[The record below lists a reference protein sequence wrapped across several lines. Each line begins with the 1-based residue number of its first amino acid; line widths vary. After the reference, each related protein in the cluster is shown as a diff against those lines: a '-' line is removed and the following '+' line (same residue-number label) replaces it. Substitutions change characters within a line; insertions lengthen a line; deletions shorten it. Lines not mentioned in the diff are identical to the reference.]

1 MNASPKLRPLA
12 LALCTIV
19 AVSAVAPAFAQR
31 KSVPRR
37 CAKRAKSARRNSARR
52 KRRTTRKAAE
62 ADLWPN
68 ATRQSPEEEA
78 KGKNL
83 KALQE
88 IQGLYEKQDYAGAI
102 AKADAFAATSG
113 LNAYEKS
120 FAYQLAGASAS
131 EMKDDAKSA
140 DYFKKAVDANGLDNN
155 NHYTAMY
162 NLVATYYSTGKN
174 EEALALLDK
183 FLAETKSD
191 KPEYQQL
198 RAQLL
203 ANTGRGGE
211 AAKTF
216 EEQLAKNPNDKKA
229 LLNAV
234 SAYQASGD
242 DAKATKLL
250 EDGYNKGMLT
260 EAKELQVLYANYL
273 NAERFKDAQKVIE
286 EGAAKGILKE
296 GPDLAT
302 AYSLLGQNAYYNGS
316 DADALK
322 FYGKAAPMAK
332 DGEAYLNQAKILR
345 AQGKT
350 ADAKAA
356 AQKALDKGVKKPSRK
371 RRKSSRTDGITYRA
385 RGIGVPLRN

>member
-1 MNASPKLRPLA
+1 MNASPKLRPLV

-19 AVSAVAPAFAQR
+19 SVAAVAPAFAQQQAESGSMR
-31 KSVPRR
+31 DQR
-37 CAKRAKSARRNSARR
+37 AKRMKELGKEKDSKQAAKE
-52 KRRTTRKAAE
+52 E
-62 ADLWPN
+62 AMWPG
-68 ATRQSPEEEA
+68 ATRVEPKDEA

-83 KALQE
+83 KSLQD
-88 IQGLYEKQDYAGAI
+88 IQKLYTDEDYAGAM
-102 AKADAFAATSG
+102 AKAEAFAAGSG
-113 LNAYEKS
+113 LNAYEQS

-131 EMKDDAKSA
+131 ALQDEAKSA
-140 DYFKKAVDANGLDNN
+140 EYFKKAIDANGLDNN

-162 NLVATYYSTGKN
+162 NLVATYYTAGKN

-183 FLAETKSD
+183 FLAETKSE

-216 EEQLAKNPNDKKA
+216 EDQLAKNPNDKKA

-250 EDGYNKGMLT
+250 EEGYNKGMLT
-260 EAKELQVLYANYL
+260 EAKQLQVLYSNYL

-286 EGAAKGILKE
+286 DGAAKGILKE

-316 DADALK
+316 DADALN

-356 AQKALDKGVKKPSRK
+356 AQKALDKGLKKPQEAK
-371 RRKSSRTDGITYRA
+371 EILAD
-385 RGIGVPLRN
+385 

>member
-1 MNASPKLRPLA
+1 MNVSPQLRPLV
-12 LALCTIV
+12 LAICTVV
-19 AVSAVAPAFAQR
+19 AVAAVAPAFAQDTASPSMR
-31 KSVPRR
+31 DQR
-37 CAKRAKSARRNSARR
+37 AKRMKELGKEKGTEQGKQGDAQNM
-52 KRRTTRKAAE
+52 
-62 ADLWPN
+62 WPN
-68 ATRQSPEEEA
+68 ATRESPKEEA

-83 KALQE
+83 KTLQE

-102 AKADAFAATSG
+102 AKADAFAATAG
-113 LNAYEKS
+113 LNNYEKA
-120 FAYQLAGASAS
+120 FAAQLAGASAS
-131 EMKDDAKSA
+131 ELKDEAKSA
-140 DYFKKAVDANGLDNN
+140 EYFKKAIDANGLDNN

-162 NLVATYYSTGKN
+162 NLVATYYGMGKN
-174 EEALALLDK
+174 EEALTLLDR
-183 FLAETKSD
+183 FLSETKAD
-191 KPEYQQL
+191 KPEYTQL

-216 EEQLAKNPNDKKA
+216 EDQLAKNPNDKRA

-234 SAYQASGD
+234 SAYQSSGD

-250 EDGYNKGMLT
+250 EDAYAKGMLT
-260 EAKELQVLYANYL
+260 EPNELQVLYTNYL

-286 EGAAKGILKE
+286 EGAAKNILKP

-316 DADALK
+316 DADALN

-332 DGEAYLNQAKILR
+332 DGEAYLNVAKIYR

-356 AQKALDKGVKKPSRK
+356 AQKAIDKGLKKPQEAK
-371 RRKSSRTDGITYRA
+371 EILGD
-385 RGIGVPLRN
+385 

>member
-19 AVSAVAPAFAQR
+19 AVAAVAPAFAQQEAGSTSMQEQR
-31 KSVPRR
+31 
-37 CAKRAKSARRNSARR
+37 AKRQKELGKKDAKEQD
-52 KRRTTRKAAE
+52 KAAE
-62 ADLWPN
+62 ADMWPN
-68 ATRQSPEEEA
+68 ATRKAPEEEA

-88 IQGLYEKQDYAGAI
+88 IQALYQKQDYAGAM

-131 EMKDDAKSA
+131 ELKDDAKSA

-162 NLVATYYSTGKN
+162 NLIATYYTTGKN
-174 EEALALLDK
+174 AEALALLDK

-203 ANTGRGGE
+203 ANSGRGGE

-216 EEQLAKNPNDKKA
+216 EDQLAKNPNDKRA

-234 SAYQASGD
+234 SAYQAAGD

-250 EDGYNKGMLT
+250 EEGYNKGMLT
-260 EAKELQVLYANYL
+260 EPKELQVLYANYL

-322 FYGKAAPMAK
+322 FYSKAAPMAK

-356 AQKALDKGVKKPSRK
+356 AQKALDKGLKKPQEAK
-371 RRKSSRTDGITYRA
+371 EILGD
-385 RGIGVPLRN
+385 

>member
-1 MNASPKLRPLA
+1 MNASLKLRPLA
-12 LALCTIV
+12 LAVCTLV
-19 AVSAVAPAFAQR
+19 AVAAVAPAFAQQQAGSTSMR
-31 KSVPRR
+31 EARE
-37 CAKRAKSARRNSARR
+37 KRQKELGKQKDSD
-52 KRRTTRKAAE
+52 KGKAAD
-62 ADLWPN
+62 AALWPN
-68 ATRQSPEEEA
+68 ATRQAPEEEA

-83 KALQE
+83 KTLQE
-88 IQGLYEKQDYAGAI
+88 IQGLYEKQDYAGAM
-102 AKADAFAATSG
+102 AKAEAFASTSG
-113 LNAYEKS
+113 LNSYEKS

-131 EMKDDAKSA
+131 ELQDDAKSA

-162 NLVATYYSTGKN
+162 NLVVTYYSTGKN
-174 EEALALLDK
+174 AEALALLDK

-316 DADALK
+316 DADALN

-356 AQKALDKGVKKPSRK
+356 AQKALDKGLKKPEEAK
-371 RRKSSRTDGITYRA
+371 EILAD
-385 RGIGVPLRN
+385 

>member
-1 MNASPKLRPLA
+1 
-12 LALCTIV
+12 V
-19 AVSAVAPAFAQR
+19 AGANCRIHGGICRVAAVAPAFAQAQDYGHSSMR
-31 KSVPRR
+31 DER
-37 CAKRAKSARRNSARR
+37 AKRQKELG
-52 KRRTTRKAAE
+52 KTKEEGKATE
-62 ADLWPN
+62 EQMWPN
-68 ATRQSPEEEA
+68 ATRKSPEGEA

-88 IQGLYEKQDYAGAI
+88 IQALYQKQDYAGAM

-113 LNAYEKS
+113 LSAYEQS

-131 EMKDDAKSA
+131 ELKNDAKSA
-140 DYFKKAVDANGLDNN
+140 EYFKKAVDANGLDNN

-162 NLVATYYSTGKN
+162 NLIATYYSTGKYA
-174 EEALALLDK
+174 ESLALLDK

-216 EEQLAKNPNDKKA
+216 EDQLAKNPNDKRA

-234 SAYQASGD
+234 SAYQAAGD

-250 EDGYNKGMLT
+250 EEGYNKGMLT

-286 EGAAKGILKE
+286 DGAAKGILKE

-322 FYGKAAPMAK
+322 FYSKAAPMAK
-332 DGEAYLNQAKILR
+332 DGEAYLNEAKILR

-350 ADAKAA
+350 AEAKAA
-356 AQKALDKGVKKPSRK
+356 AQKAMDKGLKKPQEAK
-371 RRKSSRTDGITYRA
+371 EILAD
-385 RGIGVPLRN
+385 